1 MKISEACFIF
11 PFCVELGWVELDTH
25 WVQAIMG
32 IMLAAVWTIDS
43 IDTAPGLVVTVRAGA
58 GELATDYRFVTA
70 QCPGERRQPLV
81 TVQCSAGAGVTHNK
95 YIVADVVRALSSN
108 VMLEELYLV
117 QGTQL

>member
-11 PFCVELGWVELDTH
+11 PFCVELGWVELELDTH

-70 QCPGERRQPLV
+70 RESGDSRV